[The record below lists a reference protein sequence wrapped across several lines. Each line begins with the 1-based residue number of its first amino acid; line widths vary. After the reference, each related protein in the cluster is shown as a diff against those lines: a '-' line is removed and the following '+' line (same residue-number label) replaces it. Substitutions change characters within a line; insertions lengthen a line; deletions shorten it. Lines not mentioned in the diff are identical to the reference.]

1 MYTYIYSVANTSRE
15 LSETSKK
22 GSARV
27 TFESQWTAETAA
39 FTDVYYKNI
48 STKDHDLTTHEKLE
62 GWMTSYL
69 PNGQW
74 IRKKGWDI
82 NHMAPHDRDAKY
94 TWEVIQVRHCLT
106 VLLGLLLTMMLA
118 VCTVCYSNGAT

>member
-1 MYTYIYSVANTSRE
+1 MCSVASTSRE

-94 TWEVIQVRHCLT
+94 TWEVIQVRLLHNSTTSATTAYCLR
-106 VLLGLLLTMMLA
+106 
-118 VCTVCYSNGAT
+118 